1 MDASQTGGLDVQKR
15 DVEPTRVTGGIAIA
29 LTVVWVVGLAGSM
42 GLLWYFGRAMRD
54 PLGYFLALS
63 DDNKLWALIII
74 ALPAI
79 ASGVFAEAVIRR
91 KRD

>member
-1 MDASQTGGLDVQKR
+1 
-15 DVEPTRVTGGIAIA
+15 
-29 LTVVWVVGLAGSM
+29 M